1 MTLATEMYYT
11 GIHPYTL
18 EKISAPNTP
27 QQKLNQRKFF
37 FWYQK
42 EYKNEI
48 INDLKKMNRMD
59 LIKKLYP

>member
-1 MTLATEMYYT
+1 MLVENM
-11 GIHPYTL
+11 
-18 EKISAPNTP
+18 ENNKE
-27 QQKLNQRKFF
+27 
-37 FWYQK
+37 YQK